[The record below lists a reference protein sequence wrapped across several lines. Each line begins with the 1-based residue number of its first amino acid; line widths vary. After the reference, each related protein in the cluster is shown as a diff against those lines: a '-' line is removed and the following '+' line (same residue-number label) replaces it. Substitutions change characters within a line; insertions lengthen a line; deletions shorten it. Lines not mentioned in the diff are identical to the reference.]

1 MGLLVKAAVKNDPVS
16 EVSPVTE
23 TGQETPCSQSD
34 DSALE
39 GESRLDSAAPGV
51 SEISALIDM
60 YQKQK
65 MSFHC
70 IILHSSAA
78 CETSLA
84 EAITGMIAHHGSV
97 CGQLPGGNCL
107 VLIPGS
113 LDMELF
119 SHRLSKSANATVIFQ
134 FSADSSAVAL
144 EAIKPYL

>member
-1 MGLLVKAAVKNDPVS
+1 MGLLVKAAVRNDPVS
-16 EVSPVTE
+16 EVPPITE
-23 TGQETPCSQSD
+23 TGQEIPCPQSN
-34 DSALE
+34 DSVLE
-39 GESRLDSAAPGV
+39 GEPHLASAAPGV
-51 SEISALIDM
+51 SEISAIIDG

-65 MSFHC
+65 MPFHC
-70 IILHSSAA
+70 IILHANAA

-107 VLIPGS
+107 VLIPDS

-119 SHRLSKSANATVIFQ
+119 SHRLSKSAGATVIFQ
-134 FSADSSAVAL
+134 FSAASSAVAL